1 MKNLFLAA
9 AGAALCL
16 SLTACFSIQ
25 VRPIP
30 FHGPTPDL
38 GLTPEQKL
46 PLRLAVVIPD
56 PMGLRYYLSMQGGR
70 GHSVRQDQTEHFGG
84 EKYLP
89 IPEELSRQA
98 AEAFPGAF
106 ESVSILRQLPP
117 PGEYDGVVVL
127 AVAALEENFQW
138 GSPLSGGGTYVE
150 LSMDWKLSV
159 LGKGNVELLSTQD
172 STGTRHFRTK
182 SHTFTDEVMA
192 EDVGREG
199 GLLLSSITRR
209 AARMSRDMLAKA
221 AR

>member
-1 MKNLFLAA
+1 MKTFILAA
-9 AGAALCL
+9 AGTALCL
-16 SLTACFSIQ
+16 SLASCFSIQ

-30 FHGPTPDL
+30 FRGPAPDL
-38 GLTPEQKL
+38 GLTPDQKL
-46 PLRLAVVIPD
+46 PLHLAVVIPD
-56 PMGLRYYLSMQGGR
+56 PMGFRYYLSMQGGR

-98 AEAFPGAF
+98 AETFPSAF
-106 ESVSILRQLPP
+106 ESVSVLRQLPP

-138 GSPLSGGGTYVE
+138 GSPLSGGGTYVD

-192 EDVGREG
+192 ADVGREG
-199 GLLLSSITRR
+199 GLLLSSITRK

>member
-1 MKNLFLAA
+1 MKKLIL
-9 AGAALCL
+9 AALCL
-16 SLTACFSIQ
+16 SLAACFTIQ

-30 FHGPTPDL
+30 FRGPTPDL

-46 PLRLAVVIPD
+46 PLHVAVVIPD
-56 PMGLRYYLSMQGGR
+56 PMGFRYYLSLQGGR

-89 IPEELSRQA
+89 IPEELARLA

-106 ESVSILRQLPP
+106 QSVSVLRQLPP
-117 PGEYDGVVVL
+117 PGEYDAVVVL
-127 AVAALEENFQW
+127 AVAAIEENFQW
-138 GSPLSGGGTYVE
+138 GDPLFGAGGTFVE
-150 LSMDWKLSV
+150 LSLDWKLSV
-159 LGKGNVELLSTQD
+159 LGKGNVELLSIED
-172 STGTRHFRTK
+172 STGTRRFHTR

-192 EDVGREG
+192 ADVGREG

-209 AARMSRDMLAKA
+209 AVRMSRDMLVKA